1 MAEKLESILAHVFG
15 YSSFRLQQKEI
26 IEYILEGKDA
36 LVIMPTGG
44 GKSICYQIPALA
56 KDGFAI
62 VVSPLIAL
70 MNDQVSALRAL
81 GVKAY
86 ALNSHISY
94 EEKLEINDVVNNGG
108 IKLLYIS
115 PERLLSENYIDFL
128 KTKNI
133 SLIAIDEAHCVS
145 VWGNDFRPDYI
156 ALNVLKTS
164 FPNIPL
170 VALTATADSATQSD
184 IKKQLKI
191 DEAQTFISSFER
203 SNITVESRPGQQRV
217 QQIINWAIQH
227 KDQAGIIYCLSRKNT
242 ESIAE
247 KLNAQGF
254 NAAFY
259 HAGMDGAER
268 SRIQKA
274 FTDDEI
280 DIVCATIA
288 FGMGIDKPNIRYVI
302 HYSMPKNIEAYY
314 QEIGRAGRDGEQS
327 KALLFYSW
335 GDFLNL
341 QKFIDESPSDPI
353 FKEVQK
359 AKLDRMWAYANS
371 KTCRTNFVLNYFGE
385 YKYEPCDH
393 CDNCK
398 FPPKYIDGTTYAKM
412 LISGIIR
419 THQRLNMGL
428 LVDMLR
434 GSYRKEI
441 IDQQLDKIKTY
452 GVGREIPQAHWL
464 QYITQMINQGI
475 VQLDFSDASRL
486 KLTPLS
492 KKVLDDGIKV
502 QLAEYEKYD
511 NKKAKVKVKKL
522 EVDLS
527 DMDNLLYK
535 RLKVWRSRKA
545 KEKNYPAY
553 VILHDK
559 SLKQI
564 ATSKPMDKKELLR
577 VEGIGK
583 QKIEDYGDE
592 IISIIQD

>member
-44 GKSICYQIPALA
+44 GKSICYQLPALA

-128 KTKNI
+128 KIKNI

-247 KLNAQGF
+247 KLKAQGF

-441 IDQQLDKIKTY
+441 IDLQLDKIKTY

-492 KKVLDDGIKV
+492 KKVLQDEIKV

-511 NKKAKVKVKKL
+511 NKKAKVKVQKL

-559 SLKQI
+559 SLKHI
-564 ATSKPMDKKELLR
+564 ATSKPTNKKELLR

>member
-1 MAEKLESILAHVFG
+1 MAEKLESILANVFG

-26 IEYILEGKDA
+26 IEYILDDKDA

-44 GKSICYQIPALA
+44 GKSICYQLPALA

-156 ALNVLKTS
+156 ALNVLKSS
-164 FPNIPL
+164 FPRVPL

-191 DEAQTFISSFER
+191 EEAQTFISSFER

-247 KLNAQGF
+247 KLKAQGF
-254 NAAFY
+254 NAAYY

-302 HYSMPKNIEAYY
+302 HYSMPKNIEGYY
-314 QEIGRAGRDGEQS
+314 QEIGRAGRDGEPS

-371 KTCRTNFVLNYFGE
+371 KSCRTNFVLNYFGE

-419 THQRLNMGL
+419 THQRLNMAL

-441 IDQQLDKIKTY
+441 IDLQLDKVKTY

-492 KKVLDDGIKV
+492 KKVLQDEIKV

-511 NKKAKVKVKKL
+511 NKKAKVKVQKL

-564 ATSKPMDKKELLR
+564 ASSKPRNKKELLR